1 MHKKSLVLFLIGLVI
16 VVIGS
21 AIFHRAHNIDQ
32 AERELAESCKQKY
45 SQNIE
50 SYIDKYD
57 KWLGLPEEQKQDSTW
72 LAEDKNKTPQ
82 QLRQEQENRLKADI
96 EELASGAVEVH
107 PLADMIYGE
116 NWQLELEE
124 YKERKK
130 NLELV
135 LTSSI
140 LLIITGSGLMLG
152 VASYWLGLW
161 LIKLLNDK
169 KEFSF
174 NDCLESQ
181 EELVEKQAKLM
192 VPQKVTRNNL
202 SNRNIRNIENLI
214 GQKAVV
220 SRNQNQAGEFGNIT
234 ESVQKVA
241 AEDSRPVENM
251 LKKLSE
257 EMGVIRQYA
266 SSQEEKAKK
275 LQEAYDWR
283 IIRNFCLR
291 IIRCI
296 DNLESRI
303 SKLDVQGEDTV
314 HLEEIRDEL
323 IFALESSGVEQFEP
337 EAGTSYI
344 GLEKQAEVLKT
355 KMPCSDAEM
364 AGAIAKVVRCGY
376 QYVVDDEN
384 VKIVRPAQ
392 VQLFDRAYSIA

>member
-1 MHKKSLVLFLIGLVI
+1 
-16 VVIGS
+16 
-21 AIFHRAHNIDQ
+21 
-32 AERELAESCKQKY
+32 
-45 SQNIE
+45 
-50 SYIDKYD
+50 
-57 KWLGLPEEQKQDSTW
+57 
-72 LAEDKNKTPQ
+72 
-82 QLRQEQENRLKADI
+82 
-96 EELASGAVEVH
+96 
-107 PLADMIYGE
+107 
-116 NWQLELEE
+116 
-124 YKERKK
+124 
-130 NLELV
+130 
-135 LTSSI
+135 
-140 LLIITGSGLMLG
+140 MLG